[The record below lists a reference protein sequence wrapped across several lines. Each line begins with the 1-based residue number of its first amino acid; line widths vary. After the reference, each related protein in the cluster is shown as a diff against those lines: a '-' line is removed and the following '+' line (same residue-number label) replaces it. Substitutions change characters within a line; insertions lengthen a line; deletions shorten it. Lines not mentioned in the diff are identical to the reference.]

1 MKKASCAFKLKEVI
15 FMFGLARKKDVIEKL
30 ECIENN
36 IKEWESIWS
45 DSKDENVRITVTN
58 TLQTINK
65 MIRNTKNYF
74 KGGF

>member
-1 MKKASCAFKLKEVI
+1 
-15 FMFGLARKKDVIEKL
+15 MFGLIKKKDVINKL
-30 ECIENN
+30 NYIENN

-65 MIRNTKNYF
+65 LVKNTKQYF
-74 KGGF
+74 KGEF

>member
-1 MKKASCAFKLKEVI
+1 
-15 FMFGLARKKDVIEKL
+15 MFGLVRKKDVLDKL
-30 ECIENN
+30 NYIENN

-58 TLQTINK
+58 TLQNINK
-65 MIRNTKNYF
+65 LVKNTKQYF

>member
-1 MKKASCAFKLKEVI
+1 
-15 FMFGLARKKDVIEKL
+15 MFGLVRKKDVLDKL
-30 ECIENN
+30 NYIENN

-65 MIRNTKNYF
+65 LVKNTKQYF

>member
-1 MKKASCAFKLKEVI
+1 
-15 FMFGLARKKDVIEKL
+15 MFGLVRKKDILEDKL
-30 ECIENN
+30 NYIENSV
-36 IKEWESIWS
+36 KEWESIWS

-65 MIRNTKNYF
+65 LVKNTKQYF